1 MVTCVRV
8 LKGRYARGG
17 SWRKSKGGVTALVA
31 TVGSGPNFNPPALA
45 FSAASIGFSSDRRP
59 SLGARSFLTKTVT
72 MRVTERKMA
81 ASHVGR
87 EAIIVDVE
95 DKK

>member
-1 MVTCVRV
+1 
-8 LKGRYARGG
+8 
-17 SWRKSKGGVTALVA
+17 
-31 TVGSGPNFNPPALA
+31 
-45 FSAASIGFSSDRRP
+45 
-59 SLGARSFLTKTVT
+59 